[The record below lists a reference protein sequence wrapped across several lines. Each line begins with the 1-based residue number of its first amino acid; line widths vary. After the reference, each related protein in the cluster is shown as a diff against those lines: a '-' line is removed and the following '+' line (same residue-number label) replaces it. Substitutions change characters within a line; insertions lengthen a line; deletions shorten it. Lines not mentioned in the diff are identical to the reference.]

1 MCHGEPQMIY
11 INCRA
16 VQRTGY
22 GEALTALGRT
32 AWADAMLRPNNGAP
46 GGYAMR
52 CHRSVLLSLLALA
65 SVGEAN
71 ATDVALCTDRGRAV
85 LELADTQA
93 PQHVA
98 TFLKYVDMAYYSG
111 MVFHRVKP
119 GFVVQGGGVDRQL
132 RGRPTLPPV
141 PNESNNGLSNLRGT
155 VAAAR
160 TDDPNSATAQFFVNL
175 ADSPA
180 LDGGT
185 KLGYTVFG
193 RVKEGIAVF
202 DQISRLP
209 TRAAGQFKSDVP
221 NPIVAIRSV
230 ARVDEAALAELPK
243 DGGDALLKSRITKAA
258 ADGDHAATLRLIE
271 QYHALCATEDPEIAV
286 MDAQAALATHDS
298 RRAVFVLEE
307 YFATTD
313 QKHPTYE
320 TATALYRKAVPEN
333 QRSPAQLVTDCT
345 APELP
350 GLPDGTQAGLDEMM
364 ASQKKIKEFVA
375 AGEIYLKCL
384 TKVIDNKDRPIE
396 ERNAAVSEH
405 NRMVGAMEQEAAAF
419 NEQIKKFKTRG

>member
-1 MCHGEPQMIY
+1 M
-11 INCRA
+11 
-16 VQRTGY
+16 V
-22 GEALTALGRT
+22 
-32 AWADAMLRPNNGAP
+32 
-46 GGYAMR
+46 
-52 CHRSVLLSLLALA
+52 ALA
-65 SVGEAN
+65 SAGEAS
-71 ATDVALCTDRGRAV
+71 ATDVAVCTDRGRAV

-98 TFLKYVDMAYYSG
+98 NFLKYVDMGYYSG
-111 MVFHRVKP
+111 LVFHRVKA

-141 PNESNNGLSNLRGT
+141 ANESNNGLSNRRGT

-160 TDDPNSATAQFFVNL
+160 TDDANSATAQFFVNL
-175 ADSPA
+175 EDNPA

-185 KLGYTVFG
+185 KPGYTVFG
-193 RVKEGIAVF
+193 RVKEGLAVF

-209 TRAAGQFKSDVP
+209 TRAAGQFKGEVP

-230 ARVDEAALAELPK
+230 ARIDEAALAQLPK
-243 DGGDALLKSRITKAA
+243 DGADAVLKTGIAA
-258 ADGDHAATLRLIE
+258 ASAAGDHATTLRLIGE
-271 QYHALCATEDPEIAV
+271 YHALCATEDPEIAV
-286 MDAQAALATHDS
+286 MDAQAAMAMNDL

-333 QRSPAQLVTDCT
+333 QRSAAQLVTDCAT
-345 APELP
+345 PALP
-350 GLPDGTQAGLDEMM
+350 IPPDGTKAGLDEMM
-364 ASQKKIKEFVA
+364 AGQKKVKEFVA
-375 AGEIYLKCL
+375 AGEVYLKCL

-396 ERNAAVSEH
+396 ERNAAVNEH
-405 NRMVGAMEQEAAAF
+405 NRMVGAMEQVAAAF